1 MTYEE
6 NLLAL
11 LESYKAGTID
21 AKTALEKLHAADY
34 TDLGF
39 AKLDHNRSLRQGF
52 PEVVY
57 CEGKTVE
64 QVAAIMEKLAEVHNN
79 ILGTRADDDKF
90 AAVQKV
96 LPDAVY
102 HKNSRLIFVE
112 RKPLPKDDKRYIA
125 VVTAGT
131 SDLPI
136 SEEAALTAEIMGNQ
150 VERVYDVGVAGIHRL
165 FDKLDLI
172 RNANVVIVV
181 AGMEGALASV
191 VGGLVERPVIAVPTS
206 VGYGANFQG
215 ISALLGMLNSC
226 SAGVAVEKAV
236 LALKFTIPLLLA
248 LPVPATR
255 TPAVSLCVPTV
266 VVGPTACQSPLE
278 LSILNSSSIFVA

>member
-21 AKTALEKLHAADY
+21 DKTALEKLHAADY

-64 QVAAIMEKLAEVHNN
+64 QVAAIMEKLAQVHNN
-79 ILGTRADDDKF
+79 ILGTRADADKF

-136 SEEAALTAEIMGNQ
+136 SEEAALTA
-150 VERVYDVGVAGIHRL
+150 
-165 FDKLDLI
+165 
-172 RNANVVIVV
+172 
-181 AGMEGALASV
+181 
-191 VGGLVERPVIAVPTS
+191 
-206 VGYGANFQG
+206 
-215 ISALLGMLNSC
+215 
-226 SAGVAVEKAV
+226 
-236 LALKFTIPLLLA
+236 
-248 LPVPATR
+248 
-255 TPAVSLCVPTV
+255 
-266 VVGPTACQSPLE
+266 
-278 LSILNSSSIFVA
+278 

>member
-64 QVAAIMEKLAEVHNN
+64 QVAAIMEKLAQVHNN
-79 ILGTRADDDKF
+79 ILGTRADADKF

-150 VERVYDVGVAGIHRL
+150 VERVYDVGVAGIH
-165 FDKLDLI
+165 
-172 RNANVVIVV
+172 
-181 AGMEGALASV
+181 
-191 VGGLVERPVIAVPTS
+191 
-206 VGYGANFQG
+206 
-215 ISALLGMLNSC
+215 
-226 SAGVAVEKAV
+226 
-236 LALKFTIPLLLA
+236 
-248 LPVPATR
+248 
-255 TPAVSLCVPTV
+255 
-266 VVGPTACQSPLE
+266 
-278 LSILNSSSIFVA
+278 

>member
-64 QVAAIMEKLAEVHNN
+64 QVAAIMEKLAQVHNN
-79 ILGTRADDDKF
+79 ILGTRADADKF

-150 VERVYDVGVAGIHRL
+150 VERVYDVGVAGIH
-165 FDKLDLI
+165 
-172 RNANVVIVV
+172 IVV

-215 ISALLGMLNSC
+215 LSALLGMLNSC
-226 SAGVAVEKAV
+226 SAGVAVVNIDNGFGAGRM
-236 LALKFTIPLLLA
+236 A
-248 LPVPATR
+248 
-255 TPAVSLCVPTV
+255 
-266 VVGPTACQSPLE
+266 
-278 LSILNSSSIFVA
+278 SIINHMR

>member
-64 QVAAIMEKLAEVHNN
+64 QVAAIMEKLAQVHNN
-79 ILGTRADDDKF
+79 ILGTRADADKF

-102 HKNSRLIFVE
+102 HKNSRLYQPSQ
-112 RKPLPKDDKRYIA
+112 RRYNA
-125 VVTAGT
+125 YH
-131 SDLPI
+131 LL
-136 SEEAALTAEIMGNQ
+136 EEVYALQKSSANF
-150 VERVYDVGVAGIHRL
+150 Y
-165 FDKLDLI
+165 DKLDLI

-215 ISALLGMLNSC
+215 LSALLGMLNSC
-226 SAGVAVEKAV
+226 SAGVAVVNIDNGFGAGRM
-236 LALKFTIPLLLA
+236 A
-248 LPVPATR
+248 
-255 TPAVSLCVPTV
+255 
-266 VVGPTACQSPLE
+266 
-278 LSILNSSSIFVA
+278 SIINHMR